1 MCSNKALFMGTE
13 IRFLCNFHVM
23 KYSFDFLLICNFFF
37 YNNLI
42 VLIAWMAYKKVNEQL
57 WLGNNS
63 LPTPE
68 LDPSFVVQCVSI
80 SPPIYFLFSFLN
92 SNPLLSP
99 VVFGGGFCDFAKA
112 PLGFCFVSQGWV
124 EGWVNPFCLQELDE
138 EQQLFILLYLKS

>member
-1 MCSNKALFMGTE
+1 
-13 IRFLCNFHVM
+13 
-23 KYSFDFLLICNFFF
+23 
-37 YNNLI
+37 
-42 VLIAWMAYKKVNEQL
+42 MAYKKVNEQL

-99 VVFGGGFCDFAKA
+99 VVLVVGS
-112 PLGFCFVSQGWV
+112 VSLRK
-124 EGWVNPFCLQELDE
+124 PH
-138 EQQLFILLYLKS
+138 